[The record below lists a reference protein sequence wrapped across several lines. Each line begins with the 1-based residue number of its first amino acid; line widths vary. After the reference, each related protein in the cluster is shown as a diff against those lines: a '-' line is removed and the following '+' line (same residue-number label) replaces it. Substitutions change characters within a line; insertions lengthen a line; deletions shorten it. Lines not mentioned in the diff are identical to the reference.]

1 MLGERRVAITGIGVI
16 CGLGVGAEAFFANLM
31 AGKCC
36 AEQMPVDMGPTPMQ
50 AIAVRVHDHLNAL
63 LPKPHGVGTDRFSQF
78 ALIATQEALTDAG
91 LDLAAIDLT
100 RAGVYLGTAM
110 GGSGTLDEA
119 YVYLYQRNSDRLK
132 PTTVLKAMNNAAA
145 AHISM
150 AYGFKGPTLTYSVAC
165 SSSGIAI
172 GEAYRLI
179 RLGLADVVVAGGSDA
194 LLTYGTLKAW
204 QSMHTLAVEGPDG
217 AAHAC
222 RPFSKDRSGLV
233 LGEGAAIMVLESAEH
248 AARRGA
254 RVYAEIA
261 GYGASSDATHITKPS
276 AEGQVR
282 AMKMALQDAGM
293 APDEIGY
300 INAHGTATIV
310 GDEIETE
317 AIKEVFGQCA
327 YGIPVSSTKSM
338 HGHMMGAA
346 GAVEFLATVLAV
358 SRHAVPPTAN
368 LGEPDPACDLDYVP
382 HKGRFNVPVR
392 AAMSNSFAF
401 GGSNAVL
408 IAKAPD

>member
-1 MLGERRVAITGIGVI
+1 
-16 CGLGVGAEAFFANLM
+16 M
-31 AGKCC
+31 AGKSC
-36 AEQMPVDMGPTPMQ
+36 AERMPDDMGPTPMQ
-50 AIAVRVHDHLNAL
+50 AIAVRVHDHLNPL
-63 LPKPHGVGTDRFSQF
+63 LPKPHGVGTDRFTQF

-91 LDLAAIDLT
+91 LDLAAIDMT

-110 GGSGTLDEA
+110 GGSGTLDDA
-119 YVYLYQRNSDRLK
+119 YVHLYQRNADRLK
-132 PTTVLKAMNNAAA
+132 PTTVLKAMNNAAT

-150 AYGFKGPTLTYSVAC
+150 AYGFKGPTLTFSIAC
-165 SSSGIAI
+165 SSSGTAI

-179 RLGLADVVVAGGSDA
+179 RLGLADVVVTGGSDA

-204 QSMHTLAVEGPDG
+204 QSMHTLAVEGAHG
-217 AAHAC
+217 AATAC
-222 RPFSKDRSGLV
+222 RPFSKDRTGLV
-233 LGEGAAIMVLESAEH
+233 LGEGAGMMVLEEAGH

-254 RVYAEIA
+254 RVYAEVA

-282 AMKMALQDAGM
+282 AMKMALQDADL
-293 APDEIGY
+293 ALDAIGY

-310 GDEIETE
+310 GDEIETA
-317 AIKEVFGQCA
+317 AIKEVFGERA
-327 YGIPVSSTKSM
+327 YRIPVSSTKSM

-346 GAVEFLATVLAV
+346 GAVEFIATVLAV
-358 SRHAVPPTAN
+358 SKHAVPPTAN

-382 HKGRFNVPVR
+382 HKGRFDVPLRV
-392 AAMSNSFAF
+392 AMSNSFAF

>member
-1 MLGERRVAITGIGVI
+1 
-16 CGLGVGAEAFFANLM
+16 LGVGVEPFFANLM
-31 AGKCC
+31 AGKTC
-36 AEQMPVDMGPTPMQ
+36 AEPMPDDMGPTPLQ
-50 AIAVRVHDHLNAL
+50 AISVRVHDSLNSL
-63 LPKPHGVGTDRFSQF
+63 LPRPHGVGTDRFSQF
-78 ALIATQEALTDAG
+78 ALIATQEALSDAG
-91 LDLAAIDLT
+91 LDLTAIDMT

-119 YVYLYQRNSDRLK
+119 YVYLYQRNADRLK
-132 PTTVLKAMNNAAA
+132 PTTVLKAMNNAAT

-150 AYGFKGPTLTYSVAC
+150 AYGFKGPSLTYSIAC
-165 SSSGIAI
+165 SSSGTAI

-179 RLGLADVVVAGGSDA
+179 RLGLADIVVAGGSDA

-204 QSMHTLAVEGPDG
+204 QSMHTLAVAGPEGP
-217 AAHAC
+217 AAAC

-233 LGEGAAIMVLESAEH
+233 LGEGAAMMILENAEH

-254 RVYAEIA
+254 KVYAEVA

-293 APDEIGY
+293 SGEEIGY

-310 GDEIETE
+310 GDEIETA
-317 AIKEVFGQCA
+317 AIKEVFGQRA
-327 YGIPVSSTKSM
+327 YQIPVSSTKSM

-346 GAVEFLATVLAV
+346 GAVEFLSTVLAV
-358 SRHAVPPTAN
+358 HKQAVPPTAN
-368 LGEPDPACDLDYVP
+368 LGVPDPACDLDYVP
-382 HKGRFNVPVR
+382 HKGRENVPLK

-408 IAKAPD
+408 IAKAVV

>member
-1 MLGERRVAITGIGVI
+1 MTHDRRVSITGVGVI
-16 CGLGVGAEAFFANLM
+16 SGIGIGAEAFFSNLM
-31 AGKCC
+31 AGKTC
-36 AEQMPVDMGPTPMQ
+36 AEHMPNDMGPTPMQ
-50 AIAVRVHDHLNAL
+50 AIAVRVHDHLNPL
-63 LPKPHGVGTDRFSQF
+63 LPKPHGVGADRFTQF

-91 LDLAAIDLT
+91 LDLAAVDLT

-110 GGSGTLDEA
+110 GGSGTLDDA
-119 YVYLYQRNSDRLK
+119 YVHLYQKNADRLK
-132 PTTVLKAMNNAAA
+132 PTTVLKAMNNAAT

-150 AYGFKGPTLTYSVAC
+150 AYGFKGPTLTFSIAC
-165 SSSGIAI
+165 SSSGTAI

-204 QSMHTLAVEGPDG
+204 QSMHTLAVEGAHG
-217 AAHAC
+217 AATAC

-233 LGEGAAIMVLESAEH
+233 LGEGAAMLVLEEAGH

-254 RVYAEIA
+254 RVYAEVA

-282 AMKMALQDAGM
+282 AMKMALQDADLPLD
-293 APDEIGY
+293 AIGY

-310 GDEIETE
+310 GDEIETA
-317 AIKEVFGQCA
+317 AIKEVFGERA
-327 YGIPVSSTKSM
+327 YRIPVSSTKSM

-382 HKGRFNVPVR
+382 HKGRFDVPLR